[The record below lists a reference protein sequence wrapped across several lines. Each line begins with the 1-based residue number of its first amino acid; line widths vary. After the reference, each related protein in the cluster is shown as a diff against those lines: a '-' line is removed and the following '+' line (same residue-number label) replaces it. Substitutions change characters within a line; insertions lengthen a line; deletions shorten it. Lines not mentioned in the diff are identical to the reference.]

1 MERPRRSQPPRAGL
15 VLLGLCW
22 PLWVGCVAAVEVDV
36 QNVAITWRGVAFD
49 AVPTVLPSGLLA
61 ASRAC
66 PLSSSNI
73 AWAKQLDANVRAMS
87 VRLHGADGIA
97 NLDFI
102 QTAIATVTTAKDPA
116 RAIQIMAYQRPAG
129 AASSAEVEARN
140 AEPIDVSEI
149 WSERDAL
156 VNLLVAG
163 QLPATPWTVDLTVN
177 VSGQIEGRL

>member
-1 MERPRRSQPPRAGL
+1 MAPPRRNRLPHAGL
-15 VLLGLCW
+15 VLLGVL
-22 PLWVGCVAAVEVDV
+22 PLAAGCVAAVEVDV
-36 QNVAITWRGVAFD
+36 QNVAIIWRGISFD
-49 AVPTVLPSGLLA
+49 AVPMVLPGGLLA

-66 PLSSSNI
+66 PLGSSNI
-73 AWAKQLDANVRAMS
+73 AWAKQLDANVRALS

-102 QTAIATVTTAKDPA
+102 QSAIATVTTAKDPA
-116 RAIQIMAYQRPAG
+116 HAVQIMAYQRPSG
-129 AASSAEVEARN
+129 AASSAEVEATN
-140 AEPIDVSEI
+140 AEPIDVSGL

-177 VSGQIEGRL
+177 VSGQIGCRL